1 MGVRSASISRTTKSW
16 PARRPTARTSV
27 GSTPGSAA
35 RRSSVAASAARR
47 STTSSTVKPRTFL
60 PAPTSRSTVVPPW
73 VPLDAGGSGWRSAR
87 QPSTTVTSVPRTLT
101 RPATAGGAPGM
112 RVVASRGRIS
122 RTRSASAAHRSPPT
136 RNTSRRT
143 TPASLIRCE
152 EAKILQGVAL
162 SKQSRVPRCAGQRG
176 HQVGGPFGAHCHR
189 RPGNRM
195 VEREAGGV
203 QQLAGREGFDLLR
216 RPPVRGRHASTA
228 TVRVLRIA
236 HHGVTD
242 IRQVHANLMS
252 TPGAERETQQV
263 GLGEA
268 RHAGGV
274 RHRVPTTRQHGHS
287 LAVFGVARDRRLDVD
302 GAGGEMAPDEG
313 RVHALHLALLDQPR
327 EPLVCAVG
335 LRDEQQPRG
344 IPVEPVHDPRTP
356 LRRALRERRAPLHQ
370 DVHQRVVP
378 VAGAGVYHESGRL
391 VEHREVLVLEH
402 EVQLSRRDSG
412 GVCARLLLGGEL
424 DAHHGTAL
432 QPGRGP
438 ERRTVTGDA
447 FVGDE
452 AGGYRAGQRELI
464 GYEAVE
470 PLGFGGDDAER
481 DGGHQGSAALASFAR
496 SCARPSSQRETASA
510 IAPTVIAESATL
522 KVGQRVPPI
531 PTSTKSTTPW
541 ALRIR
546 SSTLPTAPA
555 HTSDRASSRGRSPGR
570 ADITMERS
578 TNSATIAS
586 PKKIQREYA
595 PRHSPNAA
603 HWLYTRRNCT

>member
-1 MGVRSASISRTTKSW
+1 MGVRSASVSRTTKSW

-35 RRSSVAASAARR
+35 RRSSAAASAARR

-176 HQVGGPFGAHCHR
+176 HQV
-189 RPGNRM
+189 
-195 VEREAGGV
+195 
-203 QQLAGREGFDLLR
+203 
-216 RPPVRGRHASTA
+216 
-228 TVRVLRIA
+228 
-236 HHGVTD
+236 
-242 IRQVHANLMS
+242 
-252 TPGAERETQQV
+252 
-263 GLGEA
+263 
-268 RHAGGV
+268 
-274 RHRVPTTRQHGHS
+274 
-287 LAVFGVARDRRLDVD
+287 D

-402 EVQLSRRDSG
+402 EVQLSPRDSG

-510 IAPTVIAESATL
+510 IAPTVMAESATL
-522 KVGQRVPPI
+522 KVGQRAVPI
-531 PTSTKSTTPW
+531 PTSTKSTTP
-541 ALRIR
+541 
-546 SSTLPTAPA
+546 
-555 HTSDRASSRGRSPGR
+555 
-570 ADITMERS
+570 
-578 TNSATIAS
+578 
-586 PKKIQREYA
+586 
-595 PRHSPNAA
+595 
-603 HWLYTRRNCT
+603 